1 MGVEG
6 GLEGE
11 WGWEREDM
19 HCSGTGGDGVVVG
32 PSEEVGWRIGGVL
45 VSVVRGVVVVVVGVV
60 LLEVVTAVLQ
70 RRGFFLHAESNDHA
84 VGFDVEAHGG
94 NG

>member
-32 PSEEVGWRIGGVL
+32 PGEEVGWRIGGLGGGVL
-45 VSVVRGVVVVVVGVV
+45 TGVVCVV
-60 LLEVVTAVLQ
+60 LLKVVTAVL
-70 RRGFFLHAESNDHA
+70 
-84 VGFDVEAHGG
+84 
-94 NG
+94 

>member
-19 HCSGTGGDGVVVG
+19 HCSSTGGDGVVVG
-32 PSEEVGWRIGGVL
+32 PGEEVGWRIGGVL
-45 VSVVRGVVVVVVGVV
+45 VSVIGVV

-70 RRGFFLHAESNDHA
+70 RRGFFLHAESNDPV
-84 VGFDVEAHGG
+84 VGFGVEAHGG
-94 NG
+94 DG